1 MTALHFATGLVA
13 YAALVVALVHS
24 MRSLSASNLRRWG

>member
-1 MTALHFATGLVA
+1 MTALRIATGLVA
-13 YAALVVALVHS
+13 YAALVVTIVHS